1 MKNKKKMNLL
11 HNTMN
16 QNGYW
21 VLSKKL
27 VQYIG
32 LEPAFVLSDLI
43 SKHQYFTE
51 RKMLEPDGSFYNTGH
66 QQQND
71 CNISKHARQE
81 SMKVLQDMGFIEI
94 LKRGWPLKNYF
105 LIKEDNILEF
115 LSSDGKPEGYSNE
128 AQMGQ
133 MDCTNS
139 TNQFVH
145 NEQTIGTNSANCN
158 ISNSP
163 NYQKHQQYQQLTEN
177 EPTVQLAEFSQ
188 SVGRIQP
195 ISWTNS
201 ANQLAESSQSVGRI
215 QPTNYISNNNKEII
229 TKRIITKE
237 GEQSAAGT
245 PHDSSPTPSFSV
257 LKVSS
262 PSEIKEFARRARDV
276 LLRKTPKAA
285 ANNSYKVE
293 DQVVAFTEIIFGDL
307 PYEWWKFENGKRKS
321 QPGKVPPV
329 AYPWDFNTTE
339 KFDMLADLA
348 TEWLKKP
355 KVFYEKSEW
364 TPESYQNVVIE
375 NLRECLFSNDSYLP
389 PNEQSEKNRKAKQE
403 LEVDKQKSQ
412 EISKALENMQKIEE
426 AKKNGQ
432 LDPTKWTVTPEE
444 LVDADR
450 AGMSL
455 FNMKKTAPCVE
466 GYVYDFIDDLVA
478 VGKAE
483 MPDSFKYPEWVGG
496 FMVAITDAITARSDW
511 TWKNPE
517 CKTPLEA
524 LHAYVRQ
531 CKIDAEG

>member
-1 MKNKKKMNLL
+1 MSRRSADILINTLSHDGYWMVNKKIASLL
-11 HNTMN
+11 GND
-16 QNGYW
+16 GA
-21 VLSKKL
+21 
-27 VQYIG
+27 II
-32 LEPAFVLSDLI
+32 LSDLV
-43 SKHQYFTE
+43 SKYKYFKQK
-51 RKMLEPDGSFYNTGH
+51 KMLEDDGFYNLSD
-66 QQQND
+66 NLEKD
-71 CNISKHARQE
+71 CNVSRYIRREIFQK
-81 SMKVLQDMGFIEI
+81 LQDVGFLKIE
-94 LKRGWPLKNYF
+94 KKGFSPKNYYYIQHDTILDF
-105 LIKEDNILEF
+105 LHSESDEEEVFENIEETDESHKGQNLPSLGSLFTPHRGKNLPHHRGENLPHHRGHF
-115 LSSDGKPEGYSNE
+115 LPHHRGENLPQQVYSN
-128 AQMGQ
+128 
-133 MDCTNS
+133 
-139 TNQFVH
+139 
-145 NEQTIGTNSANCN
+145 
-158 ISNSP
+158 
-163 NYQKHQQYQQLTEN
+163 K
-177 EPTVQLAEFSQ
+177 
-188 SVGRIQP
+188 
-195 ISWTNS
+195 
-201 ANQLAESSQSVGRI
+201 
-215 QPTNYISNNNKEII
+215 NKEIKI
-229 TKRIITKE
+229 NKE
-237 GEQSAAGT
+237 EQSAAST

-257 LKVSS
+257 LKVNS
-262 PSEIKEFARRARDV
+262 PSEIKEFARRARDT
-276 LLRKTPKAA
+276 LLRKTPKTA

-293 DQVVAFTEIIFGDL
+293 DQVMAFTEIIFGDL

-375 NLRECLFSNDSYLP
+375 NLRECLFNNDSYLP

-432 LDPTKWTVTPEE
+432 LDPTKWTATPEE
-444 LVDADR
+444 LIEADR

-455 FNMKKTAPCVE
+455 FNMKKTAPCIE
-466 GYVYDFIDDLVA
+466 GYVFDFIDDLVA

-483 MPDSFKYPEWVGG
+483 MPDSFKYPEWVEG

-531 CKIDAEG
+531 CKMDAED